1 MEIKERITYTESALS
16 DRFVEFFKTFKNE
29 SGIYAY
35 VELIDSSIYPP
46 HHIKIDFDELTEEL
60 KEIVKNESE
69 IRLHFAI
76 YRSIGEIFQ
85 ARYGGAE
92 LQVFH
97 DNNFFKFE
105 ILNFENYSSKIFESP
120 QLIYWNNADD
130 GRFNGEDKID
140 NAAIQLQKDNRFC
153 TLRKS
158 NEILMYGGKIY
169 DDVAAETV
177 IKEETEKIIP
187 NCGIRNRI
195 EVIEKIKAQTYTD
208 LELFDSDPN
217 IITINSG
224 ILDLEKVEI
233 NEHTPQNQS
242 RVLIPRNFKTPEFRI
257 NDKTIFEDIEKNLRA
272 TEFWQFL
279 IRSFTINGE
288 LQQKSLEIVL
298 EILAA
303 PLVKHQIDDKAFMNL
318 GSGDNGKSVFLGY
331 IGEMYGTRN
340 GSNIALQDI
349 ADDKFYR
356 ANLDGKSFNIFP
368 DLEKNELRHGS
379 GKKR

>member
-1 MEIKERITYTESALS
+1 M
-16 DRFVEFFKTFKNE
+16 
-29 SGIYAY
+29 AY

-331 IGEMYGTRN
+331 IGEMYETRN